1 MQLSTQ
7 ISFCRVALQPL
18 VPLSISKALFL
29 SSKPVLSSHNF
40 KRLIKRDFLLVNPSN
55 LGVHRELGGD
65 TARTADP
72 NWPKGCPIAC
82 GAMWDNNTGG
92 VGGRGHSCWATRW
105 ASVGLWSPVALCI
118 TCFVC
123 SCYCFFFFFPLS
135 LFLFKLSWSQ
145 PFFVTFSPHFPLS
158 RGRARDWCGKV

>member
-7 ISFCRVALQPL
+7 ISFCRAALQPF

-40 KRLIKRDFLLVNPSN
+40 KRLIKRDFLLVNPRN

-82 GAMWDNNTGG
+82 GAMWDKNIGG
-92 VGGRGHSCWATRW
+92 LAGEATVAERQGGHQ
-105 ASVGLWSPVALCI
+105 VACGDHHCESTSWL
-118 TCFVC
+118 TVF
-123 SCYCFFFFFPLS
+123 SLDNQNFPCYC
-135 LFLFKLSWSQ
+135 LFLLPPVSLLNISRKTLSPSC
-145 PFFVTFSPHFPLS
+145 S
-158 RGRARDWCGKV
+158 